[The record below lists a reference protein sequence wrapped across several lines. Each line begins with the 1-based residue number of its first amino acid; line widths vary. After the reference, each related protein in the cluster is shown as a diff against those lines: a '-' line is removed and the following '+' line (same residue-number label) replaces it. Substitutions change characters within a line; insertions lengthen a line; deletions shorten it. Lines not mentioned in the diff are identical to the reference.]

1 MIWLKNMLDFN
12 EYSKIIKECKAL
24 SNRKNAIYGVN
35 NLKLFNGLSILVRI
49 NDKIARLN
57 NLCHQTLEDWSK
69 YTLRKVNMPWITQEN
84 IKKIA
89 FFVHHFF
96 LPESDQ
102 H

>member
-1 MIWLKNMLDFN
+1 MLDFN

-57 NLCHQTLEDWSK
+57 NLCHQTILKSDTETIEDTIKDLINYSIYYLMLKRNKLEKS
-69 YTLRKVNMPWITQEN
+69 
-84 IKKIA
+84 
-89 FFVHHFF
+89 
-96 LPESDQ
+96 
-102 H
+102 